1 MDFNYCTPP
10 HALAG
15 SVVPTHLEVQFQLS
29 PARAGA
35 RFSTLPRGLVTE
47 VVLAVAATAPAP
59 PAPPPPFPAA
69 AAAGTAPDAL
79 VAVPVPVRVVVAVA
93 VVAAGALFFL
103 PRDCPWCFFFALW
116 YFEAAPG
123 DATRCGKN

>member
-1 MDFNYCTPP
+1 M
-10 HALAG
+10 
-15 SVVPTHLEVQFQLS
+15 PTHLEVQFQFS

-47 VVLAVAATAPAP
+47 VALAIAVTAPAP
-59 PAPPPPFPAA
+59 PAPFPAA
-69 AAAGTAPDAL
+69 DAL
-79 VAVPVPVRVVVAVA
+79 VAVPVPVTVVVAVA